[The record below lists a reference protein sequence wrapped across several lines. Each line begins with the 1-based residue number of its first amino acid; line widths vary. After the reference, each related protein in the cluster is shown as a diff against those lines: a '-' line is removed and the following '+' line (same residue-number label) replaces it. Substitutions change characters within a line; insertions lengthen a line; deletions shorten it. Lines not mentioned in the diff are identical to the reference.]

1 LKAINI
7 TEKISFDG
15 KNLPLI
21 AGPCVIES
29 RDHSLYMALQI
40 KNIADKLSIPFV
52 FKSSF
57 DKANRTSITS
67 FRGPGIDEGLQI
79 LADVKSEINVPIIT
93 DIHLPEQADI
103 IAGVVDII
111 QIPAFLC
118 RQTDLLIAAGN
129 TGKPINVK
137 KGQFLSPWKVKNIV
151 EKIESTGNNRILIT
165 ERGNTFGFDNLVVDM
180 RSIPIMKEKIGYPVI
195 FDGTHS
201 AQMPGNTGNLTGGL
215 RKYIPATVNAAIAAG
230 CNGLFIEVYDNIDNA
245 KSDAATQWPLDQLE
259 KLLIQAKRISEV
271 VVYE

>member
-1 LKAINI
+1 MKVINI
-7 TEKISFDG
+7 TEKISFGG

-40 KNIADKLSIPFV
+40 KKITDKLLIPFV

-67 FRGPGIDEGLQI
+67 FRGPGIDEGLKI
-79 LADVKSEINVPIIT
+79 LAEVKNEINVPIIT

-118 RQTDLLIAAGN
+118 RQTDLLIAA
-129 TGKPINVK
+129 
-137 KGQFLSPWKVKNIV
+137 
-151 EKIESTGNNRILIT
+151 
-165 ERGNTFGFDNLVVDM
+165 
-180 RSIPIMKEKIGYPVI
+180 
-195 FDGTHS
+195 
-201 AQMPGNTGNLTGGL
+201 
-215 RKYIPATVNAAIAAG
+215 
-230 CNGLFIEVYDNIDNA
+230 
-245 KSDAATQWPLDQLE
+245 
-259 KLLIQAKRISEV
+259 
-271 VVYE
+271 

>member
-1 LKAINI
+1 MKIINI
-7 TEKISFDG
+7 TETISFGG
-15 KNLPLI
+15 KSLPLI

-29 RDHSLYMALQI
+29 RDHTLSMALQI
-40 KNIADKLSIPFV
+40 KNIADKLSIPFI
-52 FKSSF
+52 FKSSY
-57 DKANRTSITS
+57 DKANRTSVSS

-79 LADVKSEINVPIIT
+79 LADVKSELDVPIIT
-93 DIHLPEQADI
+93 DIHLPEQATAI
-103 IAGVVDII
+103 TEVADII

-129 TGKPINVK
+129 TGKLINVK

-180 RSIPIMKEKIGYPVI
+180 RSIPIMQEETGYPVI

-201 AQMPGNTGNLTGGL
+201 AQIPGNIGDSTGGL
-215 RKYIPATVNAAIAAG
+215 RKYIPATVNAAVAAG
-230 CNGLFIEVYDNIDNA
+230 CNGLFIEVHDDVENA

-259 KLLIQAKRISEV
+259 GLLVQVKRIREV
-271 VVYE
+271 VTDE